1 MATAS
6 RIELAPAYVLHHT
19 PWRDSSRIYEV
30 ITRDH
35 GRLSLFAR
43 GVRGP
48 KSRLAGVM
56 QPFVPLLLSFSL
68 RGEAGNLSAAEAAPT
83 GADLPPLS
91 PADVMSGWYLNELVL
106 KLTVRHDPQAEIYHH
121 YHRAVTGLRGG
132 AVVARELRLFEKR
145 LLEALGYGL
154 DLHTSRVADGDD
166 GPLGY
171 HYGSASAATL
181 RSLAAERLDEP
192 DALEEAR
199 TILRKAL
206 AACLEG
212 RTLRTRRVAEDMRQL
227 RNAHHTE

>member
-1 MATAS
+1 MASTL
-6 RIELAPAYVLHHT
+6 RVELAPAYVLHHA
-19 PWRDSSRIYEV
+19 PWRDTSRIYEV
-30 ITRDH
+30 LTRDH

-48 KSRLAGVM
+48 KSRIAGVL
-56 QPFVPLLLSFSL
+56 QPFVPILVSFSL
-68 RGEAGNLSAAEAAPT
+68 RGDAGNLNAAEPGPGAAE
-83 GADLPPLS
+83 LPPLA
-91 PADVMSGWYLNELVL
+91 PADVLSGWYLNELVL
-106 KLTVRHDPQAEIYHH
+106 KLTVRHDVQAEIFEH
-121 YHRAVTGLRGG
+121 YHRALIALRSG

-145 LLEALGYGL
+145 LLESLGYGL
-154 DLHTSRVADGDD
+154 DLRVDRVADGDS

-192 DALEEAR
+192 AALEEAR

-212 RTLRTRRVAEDMRQL
+212 RTLRTRRVAEDLRKLRQ
-227 RNAHHTE
+227 TD

>member
-1 MATAS
+1 MAAAS

-48 KSRLAGVM
+48 KSRLAGIM

-154 DLHTSRVADGDD
+154 DLHTSRVADGDE

-171 HYGSASAATL
+171 HYGSASVATL

-192 DALEEAR
+192 AALEEAR

-212 RTLRTRRVAEDMRQL
+212 RTLKTRRVAEDMRQL
-227 RNAHHTE
+227 RNAHHME

>member
-1 MATAS
+1 MATVA
-6 RIELAPAYVLHHT
+6 RIELAPAYVLHHA

-48 KSRLAGVM
+48 KSRLAGVL

-68 RGEAGNLSAAEAAPT
+68 RGEAGNLAGAEAAPAT
-83 GADLPPLS
+83 GELPPLA
-91 PADVMSGWYLNELVL
+91 PGEVMSGWYLNELVL

-121 YHRAVTGLRGG
+121 YHRAITGLRGG
-132 AVVARELRLFEKR
+132 AAVARELRLFEKR

-154 DLHTSRVADGDD
+154 DLHSSRVADGGA

-192 DALEEAR
+192 AALEEAR

-212 RTLRTRRVAEDMRQL
+212 RALHTRRVAEDMRQL
-227 RNAHHTE
+227 RAQRQTE

>member
-1 MATAS
+1 MASGS
-6 RIELAPAYVLHHT
+6 RVEHAPAYVLHHI
-19 PWRDSSRIYEV
+19 PWRDTSRIYEV
-30 ITRDH
+30 LTRDH

-48 KSRLAGVM
+48 KSRVAGVL
-56 QPFVPLLLSFSL
+56 QPFVPVLVSFSL
-68 RGEAGNLSAAEAAPT
+68 RGEAGNLSAAEPDAAA
-83 GADLPPLS
+83 GALPPLA

-106 KLTVRHDPQAEIYHH
+106 KLTVRHDVQAEIFDH
-121 YHRAVTGLRGG
+121 YHRALTALRSG

-145 LLEALGYGL
+145 LLESLGYGL
-154 DLHTSRVADGDD
+154 DLRGPHVADGEA

-192 DALEEAR
+192 AALEESR

-212 RTLRTRRVAEDMRQL
+212 RALKTRRVAEDLRKLRQ
-227 RNAHHTE
+227 TD